1 MVNNTVYHFVGS
13 KLGVAIFLKK
23 REHQKKDA
31 LKKKVEASL
40 YTLYW
45 CFKKIPFGL
54 STYVLAKILQNG
66 AKFIQKLTPGFK
78 NGMRNL
84 YNFRQAVESPKKL
97 KFDGLFLSRK
107 YTPSAK
113 TYAED
118 LLNINFNYLY
128 ENSAN

>member
-1 MVNNTVYHFVGS
+1 M
-13 KLGVAIFLKK
+13 
-23 REHQKKDA
+23 
-31 LKKKVEASL
+31 
-40 YTLYW
+40 YW

-84 YNFRQAVESPKKL
+84 HNFRQAVESPKKL